1 MANITANKTL
11 LSSFRHLFIIQK
23 ILPGVTWVPPAVPE
37 AEHTDKA
44 LTV

>member
-23 ILPGVTWVPPAVPE
+23 ILPGVPGYHPLFQKLST
-37 AEHTDKA
+37 
-44 LTV
+44 LTRH